1 MKKKLIPVLIV
12 LIAAVSVIA
21 YRQLNRKADNVIRF
35 SGNLEL
41 TEVNIAFKI
50 PGRISELNVV
60 EGAPVEAGKV
70 LARLDKDQLMR
81 QKDREQAGVVSAQ
94 SLLAQSLTA
103 VEWQRQTWA
112 SDLDARK
119 AELAS
124 AEARLREVETG
135 SRPQEIEEAKAAV
148 AGART
153 EADRAAKDWQ
163 RAQTLYKQDDIST
176 SQFDQFRTRY
186 EASASALR
194 QAEQRLALV
203 KEGPRQEVIAAT
215 RAQVARARA
224 AVAYGEAQGLELQ
237 RRRQEVSTRRA
248 EIERAKAQAALVDSQ
263 LTDTEVAS
271 PVNGVVLVKSAD
283 AGEVVAAGTT
293 LATVGDLERP
303 WLRGYIGERDL
314 GRVKLGQKVKITTDS
329 YPGKVYWGTMSF
341 ISSEAEF
348 TPKQIQTPEE
358 RVKLVYRIKVDVENP
373 NQELKS
379 NMPAD
384 AEIVLDPGDR
394 DPSRDRKGAVT
405 P

>member
-1 MKKKLIPVLIV
+1 MKKKLIPVLILLMV
-12 LIAAVSVIA
+12 AAASVIV
-21 YRQLNRKADNVIRF
+21 YRQWNRKPDNLIRF

-50 PGRISELNVV
+50 PGRISELNVI
-60 EGAPVEAGKV
+60 EGAPVKAGQV
-70 LARLDKDQLMR
+70 LARLDKDQLLR
-81 QKDREQAGVVSAQ
+81 QKDREEAGVVSAQ
-94 SLLAQSLTA
+94 SLLAQSVTG
-103 VEWQRQTWA
+103 VEWQRRTWS

-119 AELAS
+119 AELA
-124 AEARLREVETG
+124 AVEARLRELEGG
-135 SRPQEIEEAKAAV
+135 SRPQEIEEATAAV

-176 SQFDQFRTRY
+176 SQFDQFRTRH
-186 EASASALR
+186 EAASSTLR

-203 KEGPRQEVIAAT
+203 REGPRQEVIAAA
-215 RAQVARARA
+215 RSQVARARA
-224 AVAYGEAQGLELQ
+224 AVAFGEAQGLELQ
-237 RRRQEVSTRRA
+237 RRKQEVSTRRA
-248 EIERAKAQAALVDSQ
+248 EIDRAKAQAALVDSQ
-263 LTDTEVAS
+263 ITDAEVVS

-283 AGEVVAAGTT
+283 AGEVIAAGTT
-293 LATVGDLERP
+293 LATVGDLDRP
-303 WLRGYIGERDL
+303 WLRGYVGEKDL

-329 YPGKVYWGTMSF
+329 YPGKVYWGAISF

-373 NQELKS
+373 KQELKS

-384 AEIVLDPGDR
+384 GVIVLE
-394 DPSRDRKGAVT
+394 
-405 P
+405 